1 MCGVS
6 SEAGYRINRSS
17 DKGMEQSWRRPFGG
31 FSSDRIRVLEDSVL
45 PAGYAAL
52 FNRFSLSDVVERV
65 KPKSKGGLARRV
77 QLGGEG
83 GRGECVKR
91 FVLCLIHFR
100 DPSGFAAPLRNDLF
114 PRSCC
119 GSTFEWRS
127 LIFSK
132 RTFFVCFVSSVEILV
147 SHYSVSA

>member
-1 MCGVS
+1 MIEYAFSRTVY
-6 SEAGYRINRSS
+6 YRQVTLRCLT
-17 DKGMEQSWRRPFGG
+17 
-31 FSSDRIRVLEDSVL
+31 VL
-45 PAGYAAL
+45 
-52 FNRFSLSDVVERV
+52 SLSDVVERV